1 MSGKIVGV
9 DLGGT
14 MVKIGLV
21 SEKKGILKK
30 DEIETKVEQ
39 GFSRVVERICER
51 IRKVADGEDI
61 RAVGIGSPG
70 SIDHDNGIIR
80 FSPNFPG
87 WNNVPLKKEIE
98 KHLGLNTFVENDA
111 NSAALGEK
119 WFGEGRNKDHIV
131 VLTLGTGIGG
141 GVITHGKLLTGHDGI
156 GAELGHMIVDP
167 HGPICGCGNYGCLE
181 ALASATALI
190 RFANEGRKRFP
201 ESKIFELER
210 ERGVL
215 GAREIF
221 DAYRMNDRLAR
232 RIFDTFVEAMS
243 VGITSIVHIFNP
255 QVVIL
260 GGGMS
265 RSADLFIPR
274 IKEKIEMRVMP
285 SFLGT
290 FEIVKSNLGNDAGII
305 GAAATA
311 LENLQRNL

>member
-1 MSGKIVGV
+1 MSEKIVGI

-21 SEKKGILKK
+21 SKERGILKK
-30 DEIETKVEQ
+30 DEIETKVEL
-39 GFSRVVERICER
+39 GFSNVVERICQKIKE
-51 IRKVADGEDI
+51 ITKNEDVKAI
-61 RAVGIGSPG
+61 GIGSPG
-70 SIDHDNGIIR
+70 SIDHNKGIIK
-80 FSPNFPG
+80 FSPNFPD
-87 WNNVPLKKEIE
+87 WNNVPLKGEVE
-98 KHLGLNTFVENDA
+98 KHFSLPVFIENDA

-119 WFGEGRNKDHIV
+119 WFGKGRNKDHII

-141 GVITHGKLLTGHDGI
+141 GVITHGKLLTGHNRI
-156 GAELGHMIVDP
+156 GAELGHVIVDP
-167 HGPICGCGNYGCLE
+167 RGPVCGCGNYGCLE

-201 ESKIFELER
+201 ESKIFELEK

-221 DAYRMNDRLAR
+221 DAYRLNDRLAS

-243 VGITSIVHIFNP
+243 VGITSIIHIFNP

-265 RSADLFIPR
+265 KSADLFIPKIR
-274 IKEKIEMRVMP
+274 EKVEMRVIP

-290 FEIVKSNLGNDAGII
+290 FEIVKSQLGNDAGIL

-311 LENLQRNL
+311 LENL